1 MKNKFLIVVF
11 FLCNALWCPFFVYT
25 VQSQTNTSTNDLILW
40 YDKPAKD
47 WNEALPLGNGRLG
60 AMVFGGTVRERIQLN
75 EESLWSGSKVD
86 ANPTVEPGKLKE
98 IQQLILDNKIIE
110 ANDLA
115 NKNLMSKPS
124 LLRSYQPLGDFF
136 IDYSNEEWT
145 TPMVKNYRRELNLQT
160 GIAKTYFERIDQAI
174 TQEVF
179 ASAPDNTIVVRIS
192 SDKPG
197 KLALKASLS
206 RTQDATIESVSS
218 SQIRMTGKV
227 VDPPS
232 LNSGP
237 TGVHMAFE
245 GRVIGFTDGNM
256 QCSNNAFLVENAT
269 SVVFYITAAT
279 DYNLEKLDF
288 DRAINPE
295 AICADI
301 LKDITSDSYPTILSR
316 HLKDFSNLFNRVSLN
331 LHGKDM
337 DSIPTDQRLVDLRNG
352 TEDLG
357 LQSMYFQFGRYLL
370 MSCSRAPGVLPA
382 NLQGIW
388 NQDYEAPWDADFHT
402 NINIEMNYWPVEVC
416 NLPET
421 LLPYSNFV
429 NQLREPGR
437 VTARKMYGANGWA
450 VHHATDPFGRTSVV
464 DGVDISFPMAASWL
478 VLELWEHYRF
488 SGDIEYLK
496 TQAYPSMKEA
506 AEFILDFLIKDKYG
520 RWATA
525 PSNSPENKYFLPNG
539 QKTML
544 TYSATIDIQI
554 INELFNAL
562 QSAIVVLKTD
572 QEFAQKLKSV
582 QANLPLMKVSKYNTI
597 QEWIEDYDET
607 EPGHRHIAQ
616 LFGLHPGT
624 SITPKDTALF
634 HAAKN
639 TIERRLSAGG
649 GHTGWSRAWIINF
662 YARLLN
668 GDKSYEHLV
677 LLLKKSTLDNLFDNH
692 PPFQIDGNFGATAGI
707 AEMLLQS
714 HTGIVDILP
723 ALPKK
728 WSEGSVSG
736 LCARGGFDVDIEWKD
751 GVVTALT
758 ITSKKGNSCKLHLN
772 GVVATKIISAGKQIQ
787 FKTNEDR
794 IEFPTVINQT
804 YKLEVSLPKQK
815 TI

>member
-1 MKNKFLIVVF
+1 MKKYNKLTIIISITLFLLIFFIVT
-11 FLCNALWCPFFVYT
+11 A
-25 VQSQTNTSTNDLILW
+25 QSQTDTSKHDVILW

-47 WNEALPLGNGRLG
+47 WNEALPIGNGRLG

-86 ANPTVEPGKLKE
+86 ANPSVDPAKLKE
-98 IQQLILDNKIIE
+98 IQQLILENKINE

-115 NKNLMSKPS
+115 NKTIMSNPG

-160 GIAKTYFERIDQAI
+160 GIAKSYFERIDQTI

-179 ASAPDNTIVVRIS
+179 ASAPDNIIVVRIS

-206 RTQDATIESVSS
+206 RMQDATFMPISAN
-218 SQIRMTGKV
+218 QIRMSGKI

-237 TGVHMAFE
+237 AGIHMAFE
-245 GRVIGFTDGNM
+245 GRAMGFTDGNM

-295 AICADI
+295 AICTDI
-301 LKDITSDSYPTILSR
+301 LKNIKSDSYPTILSS

-337 DSIPTDQRLVDLRNG
+337 DSIPTDQRLADLRNG

-357 LQSMYFQFGRYLL
+357 LLSLYFQFGRYLL
-370 MSCSRAPGVLPA
+370 MSSSRAPGVLPA

-388 NQDYEAPWDADFHT
+388 NQEYEAPWDADFHT
-402 NINIEMNYWPVEVC
+402 NINIQMNYWLAEVC

-421 LLPYSNFV
+421 VMPYSNFV

-450 VHHATDPFGRTSVV
+450 VHHATDPFGRTSIV
-464 DGVDISFPMAASWL
+464 DAVDVGAFPIAASWL

-488 SGDIEYLK
+488 TGDIDYLK
-496 TQAYPSMKEA
+496 NEAYPAMKEA
-506 AEFILDFLIKDKYG
+506 AEFILDFLIKDKQG
-520 RWATA
+520 RWATV
-525 PSNSPENKYFLPNG
+525 PSNSPENKYILPNG
-539 QKTML
+539 EKHML

-562 QSAIVVLKTD
+562 QSAVVILKTD
-572 QEFAQKLKSV
+572 QEFAQKLKNV
-582 QANLPLMKVSKYNTI
+582 QANLPPVKESKYNTI
-597 QEWIEDYDET
+597 QEWIEDYDES
-607 EPGHRHIAQ
+607 EPGHRHLSP

-624 SITPKDTALF
+624 TINKENPALF
-634 HAAKN
+634 RAANN
-639 TIERRLSAGG
+639 TIERRLKSGG
-649 GHTGWSRAWIINF
+649 AHTGWSRAWIINF
-662 YARLLN
+662 YARLFN
-668 GDKSYEHLV
+668 GDKANEHLN
-677 LLLKKSTLDNLFDNH
+677 LLLQKSTLNNLFDNH
-692 PPFQIDGNFGATAGI
+692 PPFQIDGNFGASAGV

-714 HTGIVDILP
+714 QNNSIDLLP
-723 ALPKK
+723 ALPKAWK
-728 WSEGSVSG
+728 NGEVSG
-736 LCARGGFDVDIEWKD
+736 LKARGNI
-751 GVVTALT
+751 
-758 ITSKKGNSCKLHLN
+758 
-772 GVVATKIISAGKQIQ
+772 
-787 FKTNEDR
+787 
-794 IEFPTVINQT
+794 
-804 YKLEVSLPKQK
+804 EVSLKWKENKLESATLKSLEDKTCEVTYQNVTRTLKLRKGNPIKLNPKLNPIK
-815 TI
+815 